1 MVRKTLI
8 FVLAAA
14 MLMLAVAPAAAQAEV
29 GPITQRIIDRGSLIC
44 AVNAIV
50 PGFGSQNDAG
60 EFSGFDI
67 DVCKAVAAAILGD
80 PNAVTYRAITA
91 AERPTVL
98 ASGEADMIS
107 RNTTWTLQRDT
118 EWGATFA
125 PTTYYDG
132 AGFMVKTASGAAT
145 IEDLE
150 GGTICTNAG
159 TTTELQVTDAFTERG
174 LTFNLQTYQDFDA
187 VMAAFD
193 SDACDAVSTD
203 QSGLISRRAT
213 SADPGSYT
221 ILPIIIS
228 KEPLGPLSPQS
239 DEQFADI
246 IRWTVWGLITAEELG
261 VTSENV
267 NDMLASDNVDIQRL
281 LGQNNNNAGA
291 YLGIANDFMVTVISA
306 VGNYGEIFDRHLTPL
321 GVERG
326 INALWTDGG
335 LIYAP
340 PFR

>member
-1 MVRKTLI
+1 MLRKALVFT
-8 FVLAAA
+8 LAAL
-14 MLMLAVAPAAAQAEV
+14 MLMLAVAPAAAQPEL
-29 GPITQRIIDRGSLIC
+29 GPITQRIIERGSLIC
-44 AVNAIV
+44 GVNAIL
-50 PGFGSQNDAG
+50 PGFGFQNDAG
-60 EFSGFDI
+60 EFSGFDTDI
-67 DVCKAVAAAILGD
+67 CRAVAAAILGD
-80 PNAVTYRAITA
+80 ANAVEFRPLTA

-98 ASGEADMIS
+98 ASGEVDMIS

-132 AGFMVKTASGAAT
+132 AGFMVKTASGITT
-145 IEDLE
+145 IEELE

-174 LTFNLQTYQDFDA
+174 LAFNLQTYQDFNA
-187 VMAAFD
+187 VMAAFNE
-193 SDACDAVSTD
+193 DACDAVSTD
-203 QSGLISRRAT
+203 QSGLISQRAS
-213 SADPGSYT
+213 SADPGAYT

-246 IRWTVWGLITAEELG
+246 IRWTIWGLITAEELG

-267 NDMLASDNVDIQRL
+267 NEMLSSDNVDIQRL

-306 VGNYGEIFDRHLTPL
+306 VGNYGEMFERNLAPL

-326 INALWTDGG
+326 LNALWTNGG